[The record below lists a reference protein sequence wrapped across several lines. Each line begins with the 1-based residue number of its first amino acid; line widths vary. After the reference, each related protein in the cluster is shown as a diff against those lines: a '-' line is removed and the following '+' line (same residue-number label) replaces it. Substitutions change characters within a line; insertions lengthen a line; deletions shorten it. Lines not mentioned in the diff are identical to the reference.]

1 MKKEHLFAYAQKWA
15 GAITKHTGNLL
26 LVRYPA
32 SPLNSHLGNARQT
45 ELVFQTSRSVT
56 LAASNALIAAR
67 STAVLYLEKARAS
80 LKPFLGERW
89 TTAWAQTGFTSNS
102 LQLPRTN
109 TSDVLA
115 LVRAMQSYLT
125 ANAAQ
130 QNAAAGITAVAAG
143 ALITSLEAG
152 VTALK
157 DAKKDQRTKRD
168 SRNSTHKTLTEY
180 LRDSRMEVES
190 VLDEG
195 DSRWLDFIDEVPGDL
210 SAPEAVSALVAE
222 PGLPGHV
229 RLSFIDSLRA
239 EAYGVYVSHGEG
251 QPFVHVLT
259 IHDTVADLVLTP
271 GIDVRIR
278 VKASNAAG
286 QSAFSPVAEVTVP
299 VALAEAA

>member
-1 MKKEHLFAYAQKWA
+1 MKKSALYSFSQRWIA
-15 GAITKHTGNLL
+15 GLTKHGTPMQ
-26 LVRYPA
+26 LVHYPA
-32 SPLNSHLGNARQT
+32 SPLSSALGNARQM
-45 ELVFQTSRSVT
+45 ELVYQTSRSVT
-56 LAASNALIAAR
+56 LSVSNSLIAAR

-89 TTAWAQTGFTSNS
+89 TTAWAQTGFTNNS

-143 ALITSLEAG
+143 SLITSLEGG

-157 DAKKDQRTKRD
+157 DARKDQRTKRD
-168 SRNSTHKTLTEY
+168 SRDSTHKTLTDY
-180 LRDSRMEVES
+180 LYDSRKEVES
-190 VLDEG
+190 VLDKM

-210 SAPEAVSALVAE
+210 SAPEPVSALVAE

-239 EAYGVYVSHGEG
+239 EAYGVYVSTDGGATYAH
-251 QPFVHVLT
+251 FTT
-259 IHDTVADLVLTP
+259 IHDTVGDLVLTP
-271 GIDVRIR
+271 GAAVKIR

-286 QSAFSPVAEVTVP
+286 QSAFSPVAEATVP
-299 VALAEAA
+299 MAAAA